1 MAWKIVETDYE
12 NKNFWQEKADFENRV
27 EMMRVI
33 NVYPECHYQKIRGF
47 GGAFTESSGYNLIT
61 LAAHISTAVIS
72 LLGIMLTMRMKRMFL
87 LRNLISDAIKN
98 TSCR

>member
-33 NVYPECHYQKIRGF
+33 NVYPECYYQKIRGF
-47 GGAFTESSGYNLIT
+47 GGAFTESS
-61 LAAHISTAVIS
+61 
-72 LLGIMLTMRMKRMFL
+72 
-87 LRNLISDAIKN
+87 
-98 TSCR
+98 